1 MNKSLINADNIYT
14 LNALVSLLGYNRKTV
29 EKHVSKKPYEITTV
43 RHNNRDYTAYIINE
57 DELKRLDFEISQ
69 NKNVINAQ
77 YKSVE
82 PKITFKKNDSI
93 NAQNIQTDS
102 VLPVYTNDMLR
113 NVKQTDSEIIKLAN
127 ENAELKH
134 ELSDLKDRYNT
145 IEKEKIK
152 LEGDKKYLE
161 NETKL
166 ITDKQRYIE
175 GEVSKLTKENEQI
188 EKDKKELLKKID
200 KCKIIIFS
208 LGSIIFL
215 ALFTALIVF
224 ICYRIFNVQ

>member
-1 MNKSLINADNIYT
+1 MNKTLINADNVYT

-29 EKHVSKKPYEITTV
+29 EKHINKKPYEITTV
-43 RHNNRDYTAYIINE
+43 IHNNRKYTAYIINE

-82 PKITFKKNDSI
+82 PKIILKKNDSI
-93 NAQNIQTDS
+93 NPKNIQADS
-102 VLPVYTNDMLR
+102 VSPVYTNDMLR

-215 ALFTALIVF
+215 ALFTALIVYV
-224 ICYRIFNVQ
+224 CYRIFNVQ

>member
-1 MNKSLINADNIYT
+1 MNKSLINADNVYT

-29 EKHVSKKPYEITTV
+29 EKHISKKPYEITTI
-43 RHNNRDYTAYIINE
+43 RHNNRNYTAYIINE

-77 YKSVE
+77 NKSVE
-82 PKITFKKNDSI
+82 PKIILKKNDTI
-93 NAQNIQTDS
+93 NAQNMQADS
-102 VLPVYTNDMLR
+102 VSPACTNDMLR
-113 NVKQTDSEIIKLAN
+113 NVKQIDSEIIKLAN

-134 ELSDLKDRYNT
+134 ELSDLKDKYNT
-145 IEKEKIK
+145 VEKEKIR

-166 ITDKQRYIE
+166 ITDRQRYIE

-188 EKDKKELLKKID
+188 EKDKMVLLKRLDKYKIV
-200 KCKIIIFS
+200 IFS
-208 LGSIIFL
+208 LSSIIFL
-215 ALFTALIVF
+215 VLFTALIVYV
-224 ICYRIFNVQ
+224 CYKIFNVQ